1 MKIQKQVPLTEGP
14 ILKSLTGLAVPI
26 MISSFLGTL
35 YNITDMA
42 WIGLLGSKAVAAVG
56 VGGMYVWLSQGLAS
70 LARMGGQVHVAQC
83 IGRGDREKAHGFAQA
98 AVQLAAFM
106 GMAYAILSLL
116 FTRQMVG
123 FFQLADAQAHA
134 AAMSYTKI
142 ACGLIVF
149 SFMTLTLTGLYTA
162 QGDSKTP
169 FIANLVGLA
178 TNMVLDPVLILGVGM
193 FPKLGVV
200 GAAIATVTAQAIVMS
215 IMIVGIVIQKK
226 ENVLKGTRLL
236 AKIPREYLQGICK
249 IGIPTAI
256 QGMAYCA
263 ISMVLTRMISGHIGN
278 IAVCTAG
285 TADIAVAEEA
295 AQTAEY
301 FGTKVTRVYD
311 VGVSGIHRLLGN
323 LEAIQSANCVVA
335 VAGME
340 GALASV
346 LGGLVDKPVIAVPT
360 SVGYGANFGGL
371 SALLTMINS
380 CANGIAVVN
389 IDNGYGAGY
398 MATQINRLGVKAN
411 G

>member
-1 MKIQKQVPLTEGP
+1 M
-14 ILKSLTGLAVPI
+14 
-26 MISSFLGTL
+26 
-35 YNITDMA
+35 
-42 WIGLLGSKAVAAVG
+42 
-56 VGGMYVWLSQGLAS
+56 
-70 LARMGGQVHVAQC
+70 HVAQC

-134 AAMSYTKI
+134 AAMSYTRI

-226 ENVLKGTRLL
+226 ENVLKGTRIL
-236 AKIPREYLQGICK
+236 AKIPRE
-249 IGIPTAI
+249 
-256 QGMAYCA
+256 
-263 ISMVLTRMISGHIGN
+263 
-278 IAVCTAG
+278 
-285 TADIAVAEEA
+285 
-295 AQTAEY
+295 
-301 FGTKVTRVYD
+301 
-311 VGVSGIHRLLGN
+311 
-323 LEAIQSANCVVA
+323 
-335 VAGME
+335 
-340 GALASV
+340 
-346 LGGLVDKPVIAVPT
+346 
-360 SVGYGANFGGL
+360 
-371 SALLTMINS
+371 
-380 CANGIAVVN
+380 
-389 IDNGYGAGY
+389 
-398 MATQINRLGVKAN
+398 
-411 G
+411 